1 MKNSSRKWT
10 YHLLVFILLALAGCE
25 KIDQLPKIAPKL
37 FKVKNIVFYEFKD
50 SPHIAWFYY
59 SRYNNPDSVIYEIVG
74 ILETNM
80 LFSYDSKQRM
90 RECFQYYHSTTE
102 YDFESWRKYGYSSKN
117 QAIIYTIYLMGM
129 INGNGLT

>member
-1 MKNSSRKWT
+1 M
-10 YHLLVFILLALAGCE
+10 
-25 KIDQLPKIAPKL
+25 
-37 FKVKNIVFYEFKD
+37 
-50 SPHIAWFYY
+50 
-59 SRYNNPDSVIYEIVG
+59 IYEIVG